1 MRPIPCALRGKPT
14 GGHSLRCV
22 LQPGGGVSW
31 LHSEPVVQRQLPPIS
46 RLHAAVS
53 GVLAHDSQVLP
64 DEPRLLT
71 HDSQVLPDVSGIFP
85 DVSGVLAD
93 VTCVLA
99 DLAGVL
105 ADVTCL
111 LPDVSGVLTDVTCVL
126 PDLAGVLT
134 GVTCVLADVSDVLT
148 DLSRLLSD
156 EPCILAEPIG
166 QQRVQRQRIRHRRQG
181 ERRPSVT
188 CLQRLDL
195 CLVLSDA
202 VLAVFV
208 CALLAHLPCIQCL
221 SLSPR

>member
-1 MRPIPCALRGKPT
+1 VRPIPCALRGKPT

-53 GVLAHDSQVLP
+53 GVLAHDSQVLS
-64 DEPRLLT
+64 DEPRLLA
-71 HDSQVLPDVSGIFP
+71 HDSQVLPDVSGVLPDVSGIFP

-105 ADVTCL
+105 ADVTC
-111 LPDVSGVLTDVTCVL
+111 VLA
-126 PDLAGVLT
+126 DLAGVLT
-134 GVTCVLADVSDVLT
+134 GVTCVLADVSGVLT
-148 DLSRLLSD
+148 DVSRLLSD

-221 SLSPR
+221 SLCPR